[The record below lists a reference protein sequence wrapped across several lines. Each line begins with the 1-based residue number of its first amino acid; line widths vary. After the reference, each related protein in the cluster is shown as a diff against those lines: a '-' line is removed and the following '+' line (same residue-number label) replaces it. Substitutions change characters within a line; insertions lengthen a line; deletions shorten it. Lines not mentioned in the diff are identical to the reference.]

1 MKEKS
6 KGLLWG
12 VLIGSIAGSVTA
24 LLLAPKSGKE
34 MRQDIVDGA
43 RQVGGKMQDMAGK
56 VGEQGVNLIG
66 MMTDRAEGVISDI
79 QAWRQKKESWLVD
92 ERDAIAQVSSFD
104 EDDFTDNGIIVRA
117 KEEKA

>member
-1 MKEKS
+1 MKENRKS
-6 KGLLWG
+6 LLWG
-12 VLIGSIAGSVTA
+12 VLIGSIAGSLTA

-34 MRQDIVDGA
+34 LRQDIADGA
-43 RQVGGKMQDMAGK
+43 RQVGGKVQEVAGR

-79 QAWRQKKESWLVD
+79 QAWRHKQESWMVD
-92 ERDAIAQVSSFD
+92 ERDDIAQVSSFD
-104 EDDFTDNGIIVRA
+104 GDDFVNDGVIAGA